1 MRCKQILTF
10 AALGLMTVGSVS
22 TIAQTSITTI
32 PIPETH
38 NIYWNPCDGENIFVE
53 GDIQLRSHI
62 RNDSNGGS
70 HITLREQL
78 INVVGISLEDGDVY
92 RLVGHTA
99 QSEDYDSISFN
110 LPSSGS
116 ISYQKNIVY
125 QMVPVG
131 SDNDGERYFAKVLIK
146 ITTNANGDSVVDGFD
161 VKVTCDSRP
170 N

>member
-1 MRCKQILTF
+1 MQAKHFLAY
-10 AALGLMTVGSVS
+10 AALGLMALGSPN
-22 TIAQTSITTI
+22 TFARTSITTI
-32 PIPETH
+32 QIPDTH
-38 NIYWNPCDGENIFVE
+38 NVYWNPCDGEDIFVD
-53 GDIQLRSHI
+53 GDIRLRSHL
-62 RNDSNGGS
+62 RSDSSGGT

-78 INVVGISLEDGDVY
+78 INVVGISLDDGDVY

-110 LPSSGS
+110 LPRSGS
-116 ISYQKNIVY
+116 VSYQKNIVY

-146 ITTNANGDSVVDGFD
+146 ITTNANGESVVDDFN